1 MNVNKMIRPKEL
13 AEMLG
18 VSTVTLW
25 AWRKKN
31 ILPEPT
37 AIGPRLIGWKQDVI
51 EDWFKSQSHI
61 S

>member
-1 MNVNKMIRPKEL
+1 MIRPKEL

-51 EDWFKSQSHI
+51 QDWLKSQSHI

>member
-1 MNVNKMIRPKEL
+1 MKVNKMIRPKEL

-25 AWRKKN
+25 TWRKKN

-37 AIGPRLIGWKQDVI
+37 SIGPRLIGWQQDVI
-51 EDWFKSQSHI
+51 DEWLERQSHI
-61 S
+61 T